1 MIYQKIGKEMIKQNY
16 DILGIGNAV
25 TDILV
30 EVDYSFLK
38 KNELEEGAMQLV
50 DEAVINNL
58 LSDLSIS
65 KTLAGGSVANTLATI
80 SNLGGN
86 CAFIGSRKNDK
97 FGKLFSKS
105 MNDKYQKSYNNVPL
119 TTSKSHI

>member
-58 LSDLSIS
+58 ALLSSIL
-65 KTLAGGSVANTLATI
+65 LASSLDAKPPNTTE
-80 SNLGGN
+80 
-86 CAFIGSRKNDK
+86 
-97 FGKLFSKS
+97 
-105 MNDKYQKSYNNVPL
+105 
-119 TTSKSHI
+119 

>member
-38 KNELEEGAMQLV
+38 KNLAEIL
-50 DEAVINNL
+50 INEIRPVGTEIQKL
-58 LSDLSIS
+58 LDNKDYL
-65 KTLAGGSVANTLATI
+65 KNTLKEGSKKANI
-80 SNLGGN
+80 IAEENL
-86 CAFIGSRKNDK
+86 KNIRDIV
-97 FGKLFSKS
+97 GL
-105 MNDKYQKSYNNVPL
+105 
-119 TTSKSHI
+119 I

>member
-65 KTLAGGSVANTLATI
+65 KVSVSADLVCTI
-80 SNLGGN
+80 KG
-86 CAFIGSRKNDK
+86 K
-97 FGKLFSKS
+97 FE
-105 MNDKYQKSYNNVPL
+105 
-119 TTSKSHI
+119 I

>member
-1 MIYQKIGKEMIKQNY
+1 MSIERVVDRVIFCGPIVVHCA
-16 DILGIGNAV
+16 GIGNAV

-58 LSDLSIS
+58 LSVLE
-65 KTLAGGSVANTLATI
+65 L
-80 SNLGGN
+80 
-86 CAFIGSRKNDK
+86 
-97 FGKLFSKS
+97 
-105 MNDKYQKSYNNVPL
+105 L
-119 TTSKSHI
+119 TAEINFNRN